1 MFKQKKDGKL
11 MRKNASVKYF
21 KLTAALIAALLLL
34 FHDAPLRPL
43 SAADGGGECTLAGA
57 AGYFAMEGGCIVLKN
72 RDRNTRFVQSLDFVK
87 EDGGYFFI
95 GVKNISAAEKDR
107 LAYTMGINEKGL
119 ICVSSSPPNKI
130 NFNFRGRKYEVYHPG
145 MILSKIATVDEFV
158 EMVLKAGKIGS
169 AMNYIVAD
177 SKKMCLVEAV
187 DEIHYDYK
195 IVVNGTVCQT
205 NHYHMEKML
214 KYQGM
219 PLNPSSAN
227 RLARAKELVI
237 GSGKTVSVSDFMAAA
252 ADHGRAA
259 EYNDLNICRHPDS
272 DYGSKKFDGGTI
284 SSMILVSRP
293 GEPPHAYV
301 AIGQPCTAGYE
312 RLSIINGACAVNP
325 LKKVLYNSGA
335 ANMAAD
341 FTRDAY
347 YHFIMPFVRN
357 HQ

>member
-1 MFKQKKDGKL
+1 
-11 MRKNASVKYF
+11 MRKNASVTYL
-21 KLTAALIAALLLL
+21 KLAAAMLAALLLL
-34 FHDAPLRPL
+34 FHDAGR
-43 SAADGGGECTLAGA
+43 SASLASGGDECTLAGA
-57 AGYFAMEGGCIVLKN
+57 AGYFARGGGCIVLKN

-95 GVKNISAAEKDR
+95 GVKNISAAVKDR

-145 MILSKIATVDEFV
+145 AILSKIATVDEFV
-158 EMVLKAGKIGS
+158 EKVLKAGKIGS

-187 DEIHYDYK
+187 DEMHYDYK

-219 PLNPSSAN
+219 PLNASTAN
-227 RLARAKELVI
+227 RLARAKELVSE
-237 GSGKTVSVSDFMAAA
+237 SGRTVSADEFMAVA

-301 AIGQPCTAGYE
+301 SLGQPCAAGYE
-312 RLSIINGACAVNP
+312 KLSIINGACAVNP

-335 ANMAAD
+335 ANMASD

>member
-1 MFKQKKDGKL
+1 ML
-11 MRKNASVKYF
+11 
-21 KLTAALIAALLLL
+21 AALLLL
-34 FHDAPLRPL
+34 FHDAAPHAF
-43 SAADGGGECTLAGA
+43 SAAYDGGECTLAGA
-57 AGYFAMEGGCIVLKN
+57 AGYFARGGGCIVLKN

-95 GVKNISAAEKDR
+95 GVKNISGAEKDR
-107 LAYTMGINEKGL
+107 LAYTMGINEMGL

-145 MILSKIATVDEFV
+145 VILSKIATVDEFI
-158 EMVLKAGKIGS
+158 EKVLKAGKIGS

-177 SKKMCLVEAV
+177 AKKMCLVEAV
-187 DEIHYDYK
+187 DEMHYDYK
-195 IVVNGTVCQT
+195 IVMNGTVCQT

-219 PLNPSSAN
+219 PLNVSTAN
-227 RLARAKELVI
+227 RLARAKELVSES
-237 GSGKTVSVSDFMAAA
+237 GSVLAVSDFMAAA

-312 RLSIINGACAVNP
+312 KLSIINGACAVNP
-325 LKKVLYNSGA
+325 LKKVLYKSGA

-341 FTRDAY
+341 FARDAY
-347 YHFIMPFVRN
+347 YHFMMPFVLN
-357 HQ
+357 H

>member
-1 MFKQKKDGKL
+1 MVSL
-11 MRKNASVKYF
+11 MRKNASRAHL
-21 KLTAALIAALLLL
+21 KLAAAMLAALLLL
-34 FHDAPLRPL
+34 FHGALPLTAG
-43 SAADGGGECTLAGA
+43 AADGGDECTLAGA
-57 AGYFAMEGGCIVLKN
+57 AGYFAKGGGCMVLKN

-95 GVKNISAAEKDR
+95 GVKNISSAPKDR

-145 MILSKIATVDEFV
+145 VILSKIATVDEFI
-158 EMVLKAGKIGS
+158 EKVLKAGKIGS

-177 SKKMCLVEAV
+177 AQKMCLVELV
-187 DEIHYDYK
+187 DEMHYDYK
-195 IVVNGTVCQT
+195 IVVNGALCQT
-205 NHYHMEKML
+205 NHYHMDKML
-214 KYQGM
+214 KYQGL
-219 PLNPSSAN
+219 PVNRSTAD

-237 GSGKTVSVSDFMAAA
+237 GSGKTLSAADFMAAA
-252 ADHGRAA
+252 ADHGRAG

-284 SSMILVSRP
+284 SSMVLISRP
-293 GEPPHAYV
+293 GEPPQAYV
-301 AIGQPCTAGYE
+301 SIGQPCAAGYE
-312 RLSIINGACAVNP
+312 KLSIINGACELNP
-325 LKKVLYNSGA
+325 LKKALYKSGA

-341 FTRDAY
+341 LTRDAY

-357 HQ
+357 GE